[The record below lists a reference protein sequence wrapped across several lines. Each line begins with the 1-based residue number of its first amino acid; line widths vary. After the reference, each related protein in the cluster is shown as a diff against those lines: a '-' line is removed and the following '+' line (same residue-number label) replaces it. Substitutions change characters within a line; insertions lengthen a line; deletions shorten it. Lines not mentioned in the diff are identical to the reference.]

1 MIDKPSVRLSISGVS
16 IGPDLEAYGHEFD
29 PCADW
34 NDHYWKERFLKVHL
48 GFRSRTHCS
57 DLYRVRLEQAPSPHV
72 GLGSGTQFA
81 CAASAILNAASNER
95 FNAPARVSSQ
105 RLDQALTIDS
115 GRGLRSHVGLY
126 GFLYGQMLI
135 DRGEALDALARGEPR
150 TIVQGFPESWPIVL
164 IHEEIYRGDSGASE
178 QAIFDACSK
187 RENPNRER
195 MLELISEQIVPAVGS
210 EDLPAFAEAI
220 GRYGE
225 LAGGIFSRAV
235 GDAYRTPRIRYWV
248 DRLRALGFEGVGQS
262 SWGPVVFV
270 MVQDDQQAQWL
281 LDRIRPDL
289 LARGWAGATKVAGP
303 ASITSNR

>member
-1 MIDKPSVRLSISGVS
+1 
-16 IGPDLEAYGHEFD
+16 
-29 PCADW
+29 
-34 NDHYWKERFLKVHL
+34 
-48 GFRSRTHCS
+48 
-57 DLYRVRLEQAPSPHV
+57 
-72 GLGSGTQFA
+72 
-81 CAASAILNAASNER
+81 
-95 FNAPARVSSQ
+95 
-105 RLDQALTIDS
+105 
-115 GRGLRSHVGLY
+115 
-126 GFLYGQMLI
+126 
-135 DRGEALDALARGEPR
+135 
-150 TIVQGFPESWPIVL
+150 
-164 IHEEIYRGDSGASE
+164 
-178 QAIFDACSK
+178 
-187 RENPNRER
+187 